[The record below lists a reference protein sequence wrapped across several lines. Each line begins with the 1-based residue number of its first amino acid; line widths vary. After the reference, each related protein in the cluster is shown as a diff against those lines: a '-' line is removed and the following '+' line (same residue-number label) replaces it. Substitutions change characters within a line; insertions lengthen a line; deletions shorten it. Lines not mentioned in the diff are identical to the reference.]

1 MKADTSNADT
11 FMRVR
16 ASGTDLTTST
26 YKYGRI
32 FVGVYAG
39 VPLGSENE
47 ITSTQI
53 NIGSTHTTAGVGG
66 NQHIEIQSPMLATRT
81 NIKSIGVGN
90 AVHLGGAVVDNTT
103 AYDSKTVFCSAQN
116 ITGTIRAYG
125 YQN

>member
-1 MKADTSNADT
+1 MKADSNNADT

-32 FVGVYAG
+32 FVGVYGG

-47 ITSTQI
+47 IASTQI
-53 NIGSTHTTAGVGG
+53 NIGANNLTDGAGG
-66 NQHIEIQSPMLATRT
+66 NQHIEIQSPMLAKRT

-103 AYDSKTVFCSAQN
+103 AYDSITVYCSGQN